1 MKIHEYQAKEIFSKY
16 GIPVERHTLCRTA
29 AGVLAAYR
37 RMGTDRVVI
46 KAQVLTGGRGKAGGV
61 KLVNNTEDAYQ
72 EAMNILGMSI
82 KGLPVNQVLV
92 SEAVDIAAEYYVSYT
107 IDRNTRSVVLM
118 MSASGGMD
126 IEEVARQTPEK
137 IIRYSINPFI
147 GLPDYLA
154 RRSAFTLFPQ
164 MEQAGKMAAIL
175 QELYKIFVENDASL
189 VEVNPLAL
197 TKKGTLMAI
206 DVPIFVNPQ
215 ALTKKGTLMA
225 IDAKIVFDDNALYRH
240 PEIHA
245 LFDPTEEEKV
255 EADAKDKGFSYVHM
269 DGNIGCMVNGAGLA
283 MATMD
288 MIKLYG
294 GQPANFLDIGG
305 SSNPVK
311 VIEAMKLLLQDEKVK
326 VVLINIFGG
335 ITRCDDVAMG
345 LLQAF
350 EQINSNVPV
359 IVRLTGTN
367 EHIGRELLRNYSRFQ
382 IATTMKEAALMAL
395 KA

>member
-29 AGVLAAYR
+29 AGVVAAFR
-37 RMGTDRVVI
+37 TIGTDKVVI

-61 KLVNNTEDAYQ
+61 KVVDNMEDAYQ
-72 EAMNILGMSI
+72 EARNILEMSI

-92 SEAVDIAAEYYVSYT
+92 SEAIDIAAEYYVGFT

-126 IEEVARQTPEK
+126 IEEVARRTPEK
-137 IIRYSINPFI
+137 IIRYSIDPFI

-154 RRSAFTLFPQ
+154 RHFAFSLFPQ
-164 MEQAGKMAAIL
+164 MEQAGRMAVIL
-175 QELYKIFVENDASL
+175 QELHKVFIENDASL

-197 TKKGTLMAI
+197 TAKGTLI
-206 DVPIFVNPQ
+206 
-215 ALTKKGTLMA
+215 A

-240 PEIHA
+240 PGIQA
-245 LFDPTEEEKV
+245 LSDPTEEEKV
-255 EADAKDKGFSYVHM
+255 EANAKDKGFSYVHM

-288 MIKLYG
+288 MIKLHG
-294 GQPANFLDIGG
+294 GNPANFLDIGG
-305 SSNPVK
+305 SSNPLK
-311 VIEAMKLLLQDEKVK
+311 VVEAMKLLLQDEKVK

-345 LLQAF
+345 LIPAF
-350 EQINSNVPV
+350 DMIKSDIPV

-367 EHIGRELLRNYSRFQ
+367 ENIGRELLRNHSRFQ

-395 KA
+395 KS

>member
-29 AGVLAAYR
+29 ASVVAAFR
-37 RMGTDRVVI
+37 TIGTDKVVI

-61 KLVNNTEDAYQ
+61 KVVDNMEDAYQ
-72 EAMNILGMSI
+72 EAKNILGMSI

-92 SEAVDIAAEYYVSYT
+92 SEAIDIAAEYYVGFT

-126 IEEVARQTPEK
+126 IEEVARRTPEK
-137 IIRYSINPFI
+137 IIRYSIDPFI

-154 RRSAFTLFPQ
+154 RHFAFSLFPQ
-164 MEQAGKMAAIL
+164 MEQAGRMAVIL
-175 QELYKIFVENDASL
+175 QELYKVFIENDASL

-197 TKKGTLMAI
+197 TAKGTLI
-206 DVPIFVNPQ
+206 
-215 ALTKKGTLMA
+215 A

-240 PEIHA
+240 PDIQA
-245 LFDPTEEEKV
+245 LSDPTEEEKV
-255 EADAKDKGFSYVHM
+255 EANAKDKGFSYVHM

-288 MIKLYG
+288 MIKLHG
-294 GQPANFLDIGG
+294 GNPANFLDIGG
-305 SSNPVK
+305 SSNPLK
-311 VIEAMKLLLQDEKVK
+311 VVEAMKLLLQDEKVK

-345 LLQAF
+345 LIQAF
-350 EQINSNVPV
+350 DMIKSDIPV

-367 EHIGRELLRNYSRFQ
+367 ENIGRELLRNHSRFQ

-395 KA
+395 KS

>member
-29 AGVLAAYR
+29 AGVVAAFR
-37 RMGTDRVVI
+37 TIGTDKVVI

-61 KLVNNTEDAYQ
+61 KVVDNMEDAYQ
-72 EAMNILGMSI
+72 EAKNILGMSI

-92 SEAVDIAAEYYVSYT
+92 SEAIDIAAEYYVGFT

-126 IEEVARQTPEK
+126 IEEVARRTPEK
-137 IIRYSINPFI
+137 IIRYSIDPFI

-154 RRSAFTLFPQ
+154 RHFAFSLFPQ
-164 MEQAGKMAAIL
+164 MEQAGRMAVIL
-175 QELYKIFVENDASL
+175 QELYKVFIENDASL

-197 TKKGTLMAI
+197 TAKGTLI
-206 DVPIFVNPQ
+206 
-215 ALTKKGTLMA
+215 A

-240 PEIHA
+240 PGIQA
-245 LFDPTEEEKV
+245 LSDPTEEEKV
-255 EADAKDKGFSYVHM
+255 EANAKDKGFSYVHM

-288 MIKLYG
+288 MIKLHG
-294 GQPANFLDIGG
+294 GNPANFLDIGG
-305 SSNPVK
+305 SSNPLK
-311 VIEAMKLLLQDEKVK
+311 VVEAMKLLLQDEKVK

-345 LLQAF
+345 LIQAF
-350 EQINSNVPV
+350 DMIKGDIPV

-367 EHIGRELLRNYSRFQ
+367 ENIGRELLRNHSRFQ

-395 KA
+395 KS

>member
-16 GIPVERHTLCRTA
+16 GIPVERHTLCCTA
-29 AGVLAAYR
+29 AGVVAAFR
-37 RMGTDRVVI
+37 TIGTDKVVI

-61 KLVNNTEDAYQ
+61 KVVDNMEDAYQ
-72 EAMNILGMSI
+72 EARNILEMSI

-92 SEAVDIAAEYYVSYT
+92 SEALDIAAEYYVGFT

-126 IEEVARQTPEK
+126 IEEVARRTPEK
-137 IIRYSINPFI
+137 IIRYSIDPFI

-154 RRSAFTLFPQ
+154 RHFAFSLFPQ
-164 MEQAGKMAAIL
+164 MEQAGRMAVIL
-175 QELYKIFVENDASL
+175 QELYKVFIENDASL

-197 TKKGTLMAI
+197 TAKGTLI
-206 DVPIFVNPQ
+206 
-215 ALTKKGTLMA
+215 A

-240 PEIHA
+240 PGIQA
-245 LFDPTEEEKV
+245 LSDPTEEEKV
-255 EADAKDKGFSYVHM
+255 EANAKDKGFSYVHM

-288 MIKLYG
+288 MIKLHG
-294 GQPANFLDIGG
+294 GNPANFLDIGG
-305 SSNPVK
+305 SSNPLK
-311 VIEAMKLLLQDEKVK
+311 VVEAMKLLLQDEKVK

-345 LLQAF
+345 LIQAF
-350 EQINSNVPV
+350 DMIKGDIPV

-367 EHIGRELLRNYSRFQ
+367 ENIGRELLRNHSRFQ

-395 KA
+395 KS

>member
-29 AGVLAAYR
+29 AGVVAAFR
-37 RMGTDRVVI
+37 TIGTDKVVI

-61 KLVNNTEDAYQ
+61 KVVDNMEDAYQ
-72 EAMNILGMSI
+72 EARNILEMSI

-92 SEAVDIAAEYYVSYT
+92 SEAIDIAAEYYVGFT

-126 IEEVARQTPEK
+126 IEEVARRTPEK
-137 IIRYSINPFI
+137 IIRYSIVPFI

-154 RRSAFTLFPQ
+154 RHFAFSLFPQ
-164 MEQAGKMAAIL
+164 MEQAGRMAVIL
-175 QELYKIFVENDASL
+175 QELYKVFIENDASL

-197 TKKGTLMAI
+197 TAKGTLI
-206 DVPIFVNPQ
+206 
-215 ALTKKGTLMA
+215 A

-240 PEIHA
+240 PGIQA
-245 LFDPTEEEKV
+245 LSDPTEEEKV
-255 EADAKDKGFSYVHM
+255 EANAKDKGFSYVHM

-288 MIKLYG
+288 MIKLHG
-294 GQPANFLDIGG
+294 GNPANFLDIGG
-305 SSNPVK
+305 SSNPLK
-311 VIEAMKLLLQDEKVK
+311 VVEAMKLLLQDEKVK

-345 LLQAF
+345 LIQAF
-350 EQINSNVPV
+350 DMIKSDIPV

-367 EHIGRELLRNYSRFQ
+367 ENIGRELLRNHSRFQ

-395 KA
+395 KS

>member
-29 AGVLAAYR
+29 AGVVAAFR
-37 RMGTDRVVI
+37 TIGTDKVVI

-61 KLVNNTEDAYQ
+61 KVVDNMEDAYQ
-72 EAMNILGMSI
+72 EAKNILGMSI

-92 SEAVDIAAEYYVSYT
+92 SEAIDIAAEYYVGFT

-126 IEEVARQTPEK
+126 IEEVARRTPEK
-137 IIRYSINPFI
+137 IIRYSIDPFI

-154 RRSAFTLFPQ
+154 RHFAFSLFPQ
-164 MEQAGKMAAIL
+164 MEQAGRMAVIL
-175 QELYKIFVENDASL
+175 QELYKVFIENDASL

-197 TKKGTLMAI
+197 TAKGTLI
-206 DVPIFVNPQ
+206 
-215 ALTKKGTLMA
+215 A

-240 PEIHA
+240 PGIQA
-245 LFDPTEEEKV
+245 LSDPTEEEKV
-255 EADAKDKGFSYVHM
+255 EANAKDKGFSYVHM

-288 MIKLYG
+288 MIKLHG
-294 GQPANFLDIGG
+294 GNPANFLDIGG
-305 SSNPVK
+305 SSNSLK
-311 VIEAMKLLLQDEKVK
+311 VVEAMKLLLQDEKVK

-345 LLQAF
+345 LIQAF
-350 EQINSNVPV
+350 DMIKSDIPV

-367 EHIGRELLRNYSRFQ
+367 ENIGRELLRNHSRFQ

-395 KA
+395 KS

>member
-29 AGVLAAYR
+29 AGVVAAFR
-37 RMGTDRVVI
+37 TIGTDKVVI

-61 KLVNNTEDAYQ
+61 KVVDNMEDAYQ
-72 EAMNILGMSI
+72 EARNILEMSI

-92 SEAVDIAAEYYVSYT
+92 SEAIDIAAEYYVGFT

-126 IEEVARQTPEK
+126 IEEVARRTPEK
-137 IIRYSINPFI
+137 IIRYSIDPFT

-154 RRSAFTLFPQ
+154 RHFAFSLFPQ
-164 MEQAGKMAAIL
+164 MEQAGRMAVIL
-175 QELYKIFVENDASL
+175 QELYKVFIENDASL

-197 TKKGTLMAI
+197 TAKGTLI
-206 DVPIFVNPQ
+206 
-215 ALTKKGTLMA
+215 A

-240 PEIHA
+240 PGIQA
-245 LFDPTEEEKV
+245 LSDPTEEEKV
-255 EADAKDKGFSYVHM
+255 EANAKDKGFSYVHM

-288 MIKLYG
+288 MIKLHG
-294 GQPANFLDIGG
+294 GNPANFLDIGG
-305 SSNPVK
+305 SSNPLK
-311 VIEAMKLLLQDEKVK
+311 VVEAMKLLLQDEKVK

-345 LLQAF
+345 LIQAF
-350 EQINSNVPV
+350 DMIKSDIPV

-367 EHIGRELLRNYSRFQ
+367 ENIGRELLRNHSRFQ

-395 KA
+395 KS